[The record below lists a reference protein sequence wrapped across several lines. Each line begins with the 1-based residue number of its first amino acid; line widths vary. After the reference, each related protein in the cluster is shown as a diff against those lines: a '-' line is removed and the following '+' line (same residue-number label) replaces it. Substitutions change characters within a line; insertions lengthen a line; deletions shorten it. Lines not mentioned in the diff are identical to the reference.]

1 MWGKD
6 ELPRM
11 YTDLAW
17 TWPIVSALHNYDEE
31 SELFADRIREGA
43 RGEAATLLHLGC
55 GGGHNDHYLRR
66 HFAVTGVDL
75 SPEMVANARRLNP
88 EVEYLVGDMR
98 TLRLG
103 RTFDAVAILDSI
115 MYMRTEE
122 ELAMAFATAWE
133 HLRPGGVLL
142 TYAEITTETFEE
154 GRVSHH
160 AGSGGDVSVVLF
172 EHEHDPDPEDS
183 TFEYTA
189 IYLVR
194 DGGPPTVQHE
204 VHLMGLFPREAW
216 VRRLEDVG
224 FSVEEVPFPEE
235 LDDAERSIPV
245 FVCLRPFDR

>member
-1 MWGKD
+1 MWDRD

-11 YTDLAW
+11 YGDLAW
-17 TWPIVSALHNYDEE
+17 TWPIISAVHQYDEE
-31 SELFADRIREGA
+31 SELFAELIKGRA
-43 RGEAATLLHLGC
+43 RGTAATLLHLGC
-55 GGGHNDHYLRR
+55 GGGHNDHYLKR
-66 HFAVTGVDL
+66 HFTVTGVDL
-75 SPEMVANARRLNP
+75 SGDMLGNARRLNP
-88 EVEYLVGDMR
+88 EVEYLEGDMR
-98 TLRLG
+98 TLRLD

-122 ELAMAFATAWE
+122 ELTMALRTAWE

-142 TYAEITTETFEE
+142 TYAEMMKETFEE

-160 AGSGGDVSVVLF
+160 AGSEGPVSVVLF
-172 EHEHDPDPEDS
+172 EHEHDPDPDDS

-194 DGGPPTVQHE
+194 DGGPPSVQHE
-204 VHLMGLFPREAW
+204 VHVMGLFRHGTW

-235 LDDAERSIPV
+235 LDDAERSIPI
-245 FVCLRPFDR
+245 FVCMRP